1 MASSSKK
8 SRKFAKVSEILLY
21 VGLFF
26 FIFALAVIISLAA
39 KGTFA
44 PDQQM
49 ESGGLVL
56 CALVGVFG
64 GVGVISLL
72 ISFIF
77 NLKAKKAR
85 NKELDEAK
93 NKAAQQQSAVKAP
106 VRPTINVNNVEA
118 QKPKSP
124 VININIPQQKVT
136 PQPTPRVVVNTT
148 TSRPV
153 VTQPKPGVT
162 PMVSRPAFV
171 QPKPGVTPMASRP
184 VVTQP
189 RPGVT
194 PMVSRPAFVQPRPG
208 VTPMASR
215 PMNTTPGRTVI
226 RTADGRLISVNTG
239 ARPGTVP
246 PRPVVR

>member
-44 PDQQM
+44 SDQQI

-64 GVGVISLL
+64 GVGVISL
-72 ISFIF
+72 IVSFIF

-93 NKAAQQQSAVKAP
+93 NKAQQQSAVKAP

-124 VININIPQQKVT
+124 VININIPQQKVA

-148 TSRPV
+148 TP
-153 VTQPKPGVT
+153 
-162 PMVSRPAFV
+162 
-171 QPKPGVTPMASRP
+171 RP

-194 PMVSRPAFVQPRPG
+194 PMASRPTVAQPRVVVNTTTPRPVVTQPRPG
-208 VTPMASR
+208 VTPMAS
-215 PMNTTPGRTVI
+215 
-226 RTADGRLISVNTG
+226 
-239 ARPGTVP
+239 
-246 PRPVVR
+246 